1 MRFILI
7 FFGNAARVRRSSH
20 CDVNGLV
27 ALFSSAC
34 TWLLGR
40 RGVPASGDTLELQ
53 VTQVTLDSGSMK

>member
-7 FFGNAARVRRSSH
+7 FFGKLPRTRDGSH
-20 CDVNGLV
+20 CDND
-27 ALFSSAC
+27 AWSLFSSAC